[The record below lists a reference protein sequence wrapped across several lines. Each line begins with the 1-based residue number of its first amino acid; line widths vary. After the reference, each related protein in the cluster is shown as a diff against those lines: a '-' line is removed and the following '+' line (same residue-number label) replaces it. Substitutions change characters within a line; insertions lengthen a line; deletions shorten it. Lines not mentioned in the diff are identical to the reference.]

1 MKKIYSYFAF
11 FVTVAIFTPVLV
23 FGATFKAGDE
33 ISIKSGSD
41 VRDNLYAAGG
51 TVSVGGN
58 ILGDLL
64 VAGGTIMVS
73 KNVSDDIAA
82 AGGTITILGNSGGD
96 VRIAGG
102 NIFIGGDIAGDLIIT
117 GGSVTVSPDVSIG
130 KDLILAGGQVV
141 FDGNVLGNAQIMA
154 GNATINGHIKGTS
167 KITVSDKLVIG
178 DEATIDGDL
187 EYTAPKAD
195 VLTLSTSAV
204 IQGKT
209 IFTESK
215 TIKRDDA
222 KNFIFAAFGTLVVF
236 KLLSFIIAALVL
248 VWLFRRFS
256 TSVVSGVIENP
267 LSMLGKGF
275 VAVVVVPIAAII
287 LLVTIFGAPFGIMMM
302 LSYGLLLILSGIY
315 SGVVTGVWLSK
326 AIRKSSEVVITWKNV
341 TGGVVLLAI
350 VKLIPFIGWIVWLF
364 MILVTIGSLADMLY
378 KKLLAERQ
386 A

>member
-96 VRIAGG
+96 VRVAGG
-102 NIFIGGDIAGDLIIT
+102 NIFIGGDVAGDLIIT

-178 DEATIDGDL
+178 DGATIDGDL

-222 KNFIFAAFGTLVVF
+222 KNFIFAVFGTLVVF
-236 KLLSFIIAALVL
+236 KLLSFIIVALVL
-248 VWLFRRFS
+248 AWLFRRFS
-256 TSVVSGVIENP
+256 TSVVSGIIENP

>member
-96 VRIAGG
+96 VRVAGG
-102 NIFIGGDIAGDLIIT
+102 NIFIGGDVAGDLIIT

-178 DEATIDGDL
+178 DGATIDGDL

-215 TIKRDDA
+215 TIKRDEA
-222 KNFIFAAFGTLVVF
+222 KNFIFAVFGTLVVF
-236 KLLSFIIAALVL
+236 KLLSFIIVALVL
-248 VWLFRRFS
+248 AWLFRRFS
-256 TSVVSGVIENP
+256 TSVVSGIIENP

>member
-11 FVTVAIFTPVLV
+11 FVTVAIFTPILV

-96 VRIAGG
+96 VRVAGG
-102 NIFIGGDIAGDLIIT
+102 NIFIGGDVAGDLIIT

-222 KNFIFAAFGTLVVF
+222 KNFIFAVFGTLVVF
-236 KLLSFIIAALVL
+236 KLLSFIIVALVL

-256 TSVVSGVIENP
+256 TSVVSSVIENP

-275 VAVVVVPIAAII
+275 VTVVVVPIAAII

-326 AIRKSSEVVITWKNV
+326 AIRKSSEVVLTWKNV